1 MMRKFTTDAEAK
13 EAMLR
18 ELDGFVSKP
27 EERAL
32 FGLPQ
37 K

>member
-18 ELDGFVSKP
+18 ELDAFPSKP
-27 EERAL
+27 EDRAL
-32 FGLPQ
+32 FGLPE